1 MSRTGMSAWKISE
14 SFPRVSGDEP
24 QAEIIEGLEM
34 AFSPRE
40 RG

>member
-1 MSRTGMSAWKISE
+1 MSRRRLKASIRAGR
-14 SFPRVSGDEP
+14 FPRVSGDEP

>member
-1 MSRTGMSAWKISE
+1 MSPILTTPTVGVP

-24 QAEIIEGLEM
+24 RAAQAGGPDTL
-34 AFSPRE
+34 FSPRE